1 MSLLEQQ
8 AVLEAPRL
16 SVRTWAHDVYMVFWR
31 EIRRFVGQRM
41 RILALVAQPIIW
53 LVFMGNMLQ
62 GLTAEFAASA
72 LLGTDSYVA
81 FMLPG
86 IVVMTALFAG
96 LFSGMS
102 VAWERRFGFL
112 QKMMAS
118 PIPREAIPLG
128 KMAAAA
134 VQGMLQVVIILGLG
148 LLMGVRL
155 ATGLPGLVA
164 VLLLSGLFALAMAG
178 FSLALAAVLRTHEA
192 LMAVINF
199 FTLPLIFTSDA
210 MFPRAAMPGW
220 LAAIARINPVS
231 WAVGPVRDLVLHGWN
246 WPAIA
251 AGVVALLLVAGLMTR
266 LATREL
272 EKSVV

>member
-1 MSLLEQQ
+1 MSVLEQQ
-8 AVLEAPRL
+8 AAMGVVRFGL
-16 SVRTWAHDVYMVFWR
+16 RTWVADAYVVFWR
-31 EIRRFVGQRM
+31 EMRRFAGQRL
-41 RILALVAQPIIW
+41 RILAVIAQPIIW
-53 LVFMGNMLQ
+53 LVLMGNMMN
-62 GLTAEFAASA
+62 GFARHTSA
-72 LLGTDSYVA
+72 QELLGTDSYVA

-86 IVVMTALFAG
+86 IVVMTALFSG

-118 PIPREAIPLG
+118 PIPRAAIPLG

-134 VQGMLQVVIILGLG
+134 VQGTIQVAIILGLG

-155 ATGLPGLVA
+155 ATGLPGILA
-164 VLLLSGLFALAMAG
+164 VLVLAGLFAFAMAG
-178 FSLALAAVLRTHEA
+178 FSLALAAALRTHEA

-210 MFPRAAMPGW
+210 IFPLAAMPGW
-220 LAAIARINPVS
+220 LAVIARVNPVS
-231 WAVGPVRDLVLHGWN
+231 FVVGPVRDLVLHGWN

-251 AGVVALLLVAGLMTR
+251 AGVGAVLLVAAVMTR